1 MQKAIKLLADEQILL
16 TEKQLP
22 EPVLLTTFDPSDG
35 IPADAGDY
43 DALFVRTVSPIDK
56 TTIPSHPQRLRFIG
70 SATAGF
76 DHVDQDWL
84 AQSNIEFAYAPGSN
98 ANSVGEY
105 VAVSILLWALKTG
118 TDLSSLTAGIIGAG
132 HTGTAVAKHLTKM
145 NVRFKNYDPPRQIRE
160 TTFKS
165 AGIEEILACDILTF
179 HPPLTT
185 AGEWPTKHWL
195 SQSELKD
202 RYFSLIINA
211 ARGGVIDEKALYSA
225 FKKGDVQ
232 NYILDVWENEPY
244 FDDQIAENA
253 WLRTPHIAGYSVQS
267 KQRAAAM
274 LMESLSSTFGF
285 EYTLENRAGQ
295 SLKSRPGL
303 SITDPNPDLPQI
315 LLSLHPL
322 GEYDRMFKD
331 LIGLKTNMKSH
342 AFQEIRTGYPL
353 RYEHP
358 YHQLDP
364 AILEK
369 FPVLRALGFT
379 SK

>member
-1 MQKAIKLLADEQILL
+1 MQKVIKLLADKQILL
-16 TEKQLP
+16 TEEQLP
-22 EPVLLTTFDPSDG
+22 EPVLLTTFDPSEG

-43 DALFVRTVSPIDK
+43 DALFVRTVSPIDR
-56 TTIPSHPQRLRFIG
+56 TTIPSHPKRLRFIG

-84 AQSNIEFAYAPGSN
+84 AHSNIEFAYAPGSN

-118 TDLSSLTAGIIGAG
+118 NDLSSLTAGIIGAG

-179 HPPLTT
+179 HTPLTT

-195 SQSELKD
+195 SQTELKD

-225 FKKGDVQ
+225 FKKNGIQ
-232 NYILDVWENEPY
+232 NYILDVWENEPF

-274 LMESLSSTFGF
+274 LMESLSSSFGF
-285 EYTLENRAGQ
+285 EYTVGNRVEQ
-295 SLKSRPGL
+295 SLKCLAGL
-303 SITDPNPDLPQI
+303 SITDPNPDLSQI

-331 LIGLKTNMKSH
+331 LIGLKSDMKPR
-342 AFQEIRTGYPL
+342 AFQKIRTGYPL
-353 RYEHP
+353 RHEHP
-358 YHQLDP
+358 FYKLDP

-369 FPVLRALGFT
+369 FPVLKALGFT
-379 SK
+379 